1 MNLLDSVLTA
11 NGGKGVTQL
20 ANQFGLSEAQTT
32 SAIQNLLPGIAAGMQ
47 HNLGQDGLPGL
58 LRALQEGH
66 HEKYIDDPSTLSS
79 GTAEQD
85 GNGILG
91 HVLGSKEVSRQVAAR
106 AASST
111 GIGQDILKRMLPM
124 IAAMAMGALSKRTD
138 RGGTTGQGSG
148 AGMDITSML
157 GPLLDRNR
165 DGSVV
170 DDLLGSLFKK

>member
-1 MNLLDSVLTA
+1 MNLLDSVLTP
-11 NGGKGVTQL
+11 NGGKTVTQL

-66 HEKYIDDPSTLSS
+66 HERYIDDPSTLSS
-79 GTAEQD
+79 ATATQD

-91 HVLGSKEVSRQVAAR
+91 HVLGSKDVSRQVAAR
-106 AASST
+106 AASRT

-124 IAAMAMGALSKRTD
+124 IAAMAMGALSKRTA
-138 RGGTTGQGSG
+138 GATTSQGSG

-157 GPLLDRNR
+157 GPLLDRDR